1 VAAGLHAPG
10 DELAPRHWRH
20 VVYIVED
27 VEQARRI
34 LAGIVRF
41 GGLGLDMA
49 VVRERLHIV
58 EARRMEAR
66 LVVEVGQTYR
76 ERFART
82 VDGVEVLPLV
92 VMDTK
97 SAVLAVDEEN
107 DNSEASAIVAQLK
120 QDFEGLPVWLLGH
133 VAKPNMSRTD
143 AAGLSLRGAGAFEA
157 DCNQVLY
164 LVKDGDIDSRYL
176 LRGKTRFEARWKE
189 LLIRSDWA
197 TVEARDEFGNLER
210 ITLRW
215 GVAVPPEQ
223 SRKEAQAGAQEATR
237 KAEEAALRDEVRN
250 LIEAEWLTRCPINR
264 AGVKGRIKRRGETV
278 VACLESLL
286 SEQWVIEVPVPP
298 KERTN
303 PNRAAFLVNLT
314 PDERQAFRQG
324 EGLPLSKQEIP
335 PSWRKPA
342 VRSHASAPDE
352 GQP

>member
-1 VAAGLHAPG
+1 MVAAGLHAPG

-34 LAGIVRF
+34 VAGIVGF
-41 GGLGLDMA
+41 GGLGLNLE
-49 VVRERLHIV
+49 VVRERLHVV
-58 EARRMEAR
+58 EARRMEAGR
-66 LVVEVGQTYR
+66 MVEVGQTYR

-82 VDGVEVLPLV
+82 VEGVEVLPLV
-92 VMDTK
+92 VLDTK
-97 SAVLAVDEEN
+97 TAVLAMEEEN
-107 DNSEASAIVAQLK
+107 SNTEASAIVALLK
-120 QDFEGLPVWLLGH
+120 QDFEGLPVWLVGH
-133 VAKPNMSRTD
+133 VAKANMSRAD
-143 AAGLSLRGAGAFEA
+143 AGGLSLRGGGAFEG
-157 DCNQVLY
+157 DGNQSLFLVKEGETRY
-164 LVKDGDIDSRYL
+164 LVG
-176 LRGKTRFEARWKE
+176 GKTRFEAKWKE

-314 PDERQAFRQG
+314 PDERQAFRKG
-324 EGLPLSKQEIP
+324 EGLPPSKQEIP
-335 PSWRKPA
+335 PSWRKAP
-342 VRSHASAPDE
+342 VRSLASVPDE
-352 GQP
+352 VQP